1 MNIGIEKEIT
11 KLKNL
16 KSKFSLRY
24 ADKSD
29 ARKLLREINDF
40 NHLFTSEYI
49 HAQPFYEN
57 NTFSK
62 TDVNDGINDLEY
74 YIKSKLK
81 QKDDKYC
88 IRGSDRINS
97 GIGHII
103 TSLEREIKFKKD

>member
-1 MNIGIEKEIT
+1 MKIGIEREIT

-29 ARKLLREINDF
+29 ARKLLREISDF

-81 QKDDKYC
+81 NDKYC

-103 TSLEREIKFKKD
+103 TSLEKKIKSKED